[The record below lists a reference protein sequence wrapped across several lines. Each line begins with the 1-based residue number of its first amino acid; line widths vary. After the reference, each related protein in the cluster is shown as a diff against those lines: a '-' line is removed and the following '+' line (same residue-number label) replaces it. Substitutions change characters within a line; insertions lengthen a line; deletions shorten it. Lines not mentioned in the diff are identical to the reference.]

1 MKKIL
6 TGLMLITL
14 FLSAKAYAEE
24 LIKLPEPEIKGGAP
38 FNEVINTRRSI
49 RDYQELP
56 LSLKEISQ
64 LAWSAQGITEPN
76 TGHRSA
82 PSAVASYPLKLYLV
96 VKENGVSDLPA
107 GVYLYQPES
116 HSLKVIK
123 KGNFYPELLKAMP
136 FFNKWVSQT
145 NVTFIFTGSANYLTT
160 ILGETGWS
168 YVILEAG
175 MASENLLLSAVSMGL
190 GACPVGGFSDKKT
203 SNLLGIEKGAKTL
216 LLAPVGKK

>member
-6 TGLMLITL
+6 TGLMLIIL
-14 FLSAKAYAEE
+14 FLSLRLYSEE
-24 LIKLPEPEIKGGAP
+24 LVKLPLPEIKGGAP

-49 RDYQELP
+49 RDYQEIP
-56 LSLKEISQ
+56 LNLKQISQ
-64 LAWSAQGITEPN
+64 LAWSAQGITDPK

-82 PSAVASYPLKLYLV
+82 PSAVASYPLTLYLM

-116 HSLKVIK
+116 HSLKLVK
-123 KGNFYPELLKAMP
+123 KGNFYPELLKTMP
-136 FFNKWVSQT
+136 FFNNWVSQT

-160 ILGETGWS
+160 ILGEMGWT
-168 YVILEAG
+168 YVHLEAG

-190 GACPVGGFSDKKT
+190 GACPVGGFTDKKT

-216 LLAPVGKK
+216 LLVPVGKK